1 MEPTDLSRVCPQC
14 RRVWG
19 DWFKK
24 FTYCPICGSIKLVAP
39 ADLEP
44 DPAQKNAA
52 DAPGDA
58 EPWLLC

>member
-24 FTYCPICGSIKLVAP
+24 FTYCPICRSIKLIAQ
-39 ADLEP
+39 ADFERDL
-44 DPAQKNAA
+44 AQKNAA
-52 DAPGDA
+52 ETSGDA
-58 EPWLLC
+58 EPWLLS